1 MLISEGRLVS
11 RTDFDGS
18 QTIYSYDVGGKLIKV
33 TRSDGRSL
41 TQGYDSYGRMNSQTD
56 TAYGSLSLTLDG
68 NGRATREAWAHSS
81 LGTSFNATV
90 DYAWDGNSNRT
101 QVSTS
106 GQAIKASYNTLN
118 QLDTLTHP
126 DGSTTRFAYDNAGN
140 RVQVTRADGSTSD
153 YQYNA
158 ANQLTAVLHKKADGA
173 DIASF
178 VYTLNAAGQR
188 TQVAERMLEVGS
200 PAATVERTVH
210 YQYDAA
216 GKLLQEQVA
225 QTAPAVFGSTID
237 YVYDPVGN
245 RSRRTVSHNGQ
256 VTSYQYDSHDRL
268 TQSVD
273 SLNGTTSYQWDERGN
288 LVQKAS
294 PADTTTYA
302 WTVDNRLAK
311 VSTAAKTVEY
321 GYDSSG
327 RRIKR
332 LVKEGATTTE
342 THYKVDHQ
350 RNYSEILVESTKVN
364 SGAWVDTVHVHT
376 PDGLGELIASTS
388 AGAQTQLFSD
398 GLGSVRVAQTAAASH
413 VFSYDA
419 FGIALG
425 ATEGMPANAADA
437 SATSHRYTGEYA
449 DSQTGLLHLRARD
462 YDPQIGR
469 FISMDE
475 HPGANRIPLT
485 LNKYLYG
492 NADPV
497 NTVDPSG
504 NFGLGGMMSAGM
516 NISVSS
522 IARFAVHEMIVDRL
536 AGKIVEGMISSVIKG
551 GTLMPSGNPGLNG
564 FIQALATQC
573 SFTKKNCLV
582 GNKIPVLSTGMEL
595 PMHSMHI
602 AASQYGFGNTS
613 SGVGVTSSVLVRGQ
627 GSGGRTWYKKMHP
640 CMLGKVGDKLT
651 CDEYPFFSTMNGGL
665 ANYNNDTVSL
675 QLLPGWESSR
685 QGGLMSSFYS
695 NAKVT
700 AGKPYFSIGNTL
712 LPSYYIKDRVLRP
725 LK

>member
-1 MLISEGRLVS
+1 MS

-188 TQVAERMLEVGS
+188 TQVAERMLGVGS
-200 PAATVERTVH
+200 PAATVERTVR

-225 QTAPAVFGSTID
+225 QTAPAVFASTID

-268 TQSVD
+268 SQSVD

-294 PADTTTYA
+294 PAETTTYG

-311 VSTAAKTVEY
+311 VSTGAKTVEY

-350 RNYSEILVESTKVN
+350 RGYSEILVESTKVN

>member
-81 LGTSFNATV
+81 LGTSFNATL
-90 DYAWDGNSNRT
+90 DYAWDANSNRT

-225 QTAPAVFGSTID
+225 QTAPAVFASTID

>member
-1 MLISEGRLVS
+1 MS

-188 TQVAERMLEVGS
+188 TQVAERMLGVGS
-200 PAATVERTVH
+200 PAATVERTVR

-294 PADTTTYA
+294 PAETTTYG

>member
-1 MLISEGRLVS
+1 MS

-188 TQVAERMLEVGS
+188 TQVAERMLGVGS
-200 PAATVERTVH
+200 PAATVERTVR

-225 QTAPAVFGSTID
+225 QTAPAVFASTID

-294 PADTTTYA
+294 PAETTTYG

-311 VSTAAKTVEY
+311 VSTGAKTVEY

>member
-18 QTIYSYDVGGKLIKV
+18 QTIYSYDVGGKLSKI

-56 TAYGSLSLTLDG
+56 TAYGSLNLTLDG

-225 QTAPAVFGSTID
+225 QTAPAVFASTID

-268 TQSVD
+268 SQSVD

-350 RNYSEILVESTKVN
+350 RGYSEILVESTKVN

>member
-1 MLISEGRLVS
+1 MS

-225 QTAPAVFGSTID
+225 QTAPAVFASTID

-350 RNYSEILVESTKVN
+350 RGYSEILVESTKVN